1 MKKLKISDFQEK
13 EVKNTSMTNV
23 TGGANPEVGVT
34 FTIDWRGFFNGN
46 SNLFDGIKGNT
57 TIDELDEGKVSVS

>member
-23 TGGANPEVGVT
+23 TGGANPEVGIS
-34 FTIDWRGFFNGN
+34 FTIRWSGFFNGN

-57 TIDELDEGKVSVS
+57 NIDEIDDNKVSIS